1 MTRPKTLRQIDSI
14 PDVKWFK
21 PAGIKMCSLEEV
33 SLTFD
38 EIEAIRLADL
48 ENLYQEQVATR
59 MGVSRQT
66 VGRILVSAR
75 KKVAEALVAGKAI
88 RLEGGQI
95 QFRNPACLDS
105 QMEISPKKLTTEQI
119 RQPKQ
124 IAITSKGPDLD
135 SEVDLR
141 FGRADYFII
150 IQLDDESKI
159 VLTNE
164 DGKGENRGVGIKN
177 SQRLIEAGAEVVVT
191 GRIGPKVMRLMTTQG
206 IRIFAVNGGT
216 VRQAFEQFKQ
226 EQNGNG

>member
-1 MTRPKTLRQIDSI
+1 
-14 PDVKWFK
+14 
-21 PAGIKMCSLEEV
+21 MCSLEEV

-38 EIEAIRLADL
+38 EIEAMRLADL

-75 KKVAEALVAGKAI
+75 KKVAEALVKGKAI

-95 QFRNPACLDS
+95 QFRNPICLDS
-105 QMEISPKKLTTEQI
+105 QMEISTNNQAVEQI
-119 RQPKQ
+119 EQPKQ
-124 IAITSKGPDLD
+124 IAITAKGPDLD

-150 IQLDDESKI
+150 IRLDDESKI
-159 VLTNE
+159 VLTN
-164 DGKGENRGVGIKN
+164 DCKRDRTKGVGIRN
-177 SQRLIEAGAEVVVT
+177 SQRLIDTGAEVIVT
-191 GRIGPKVMRLMTTQG
+191 GQIGPKVMSMITTQG

-216 VRQAFEQFKQ
+216 VREALELFKQ
-226 EQNGNG
+226 EQIVNG